1 MADYPRSMK
10 YLLSRIVGVTRQTIR
25 MNASTTSTVTG
36 GSSLQWGLPQNTYLD
51 ATSVHL
57 WINAA
62 APANCVFPRNIENLV
77 ENNAISIGNAAV
89 EQPCQRFNILQNNIH
104 NLLNCNKTAQRS
116 VLQNAN
122 IQPLLT
128 YTTNLTTGSPAI
140 GQVTT
145 GITAAVKEVA
155 TVAPYN
161 IGGTSSTV
169 GTTRQWFAIPF
180 QFGLL
185 GTTSTKIIPT
195 QVLGDVVINTRFAG
209 NEVLI
214 NGEGISATASP
225 SAASAWNFQEAYMSC
240 TAYSFG
246 DGLYDE
252 IVSRQVASGLLINFH
267 QWQSQQGP
275 TNVRPMTTMTNVSSQ
290 SVNKLVGL
298 LINTG
303 KSAPDRNVMNPTT
316 YQSDYFTCTG
326 AGLGDKGLTQWHVN
340 TALYPLEPAC
350 PHEVYLEDLKAL
362 ALNNDMYL
370 EMHPECNSLSKFQNN
385 FFMSVL
391 PLALDN
397 EDSGSISGLDTRGA
411 NGQIQLAFT
420 PSGTIADSGNNF
432 SQLIFAET
440 TKTLVVRPFKQVIVI
455 Q

>member
-1 MADYPRSMK
+1 
-10 YLLSRIVGVTRQTIR
+10 
-25 MNASTTSTVTG
+25 
-36 GSSLQWGLPQNTYLD
+36 
-51 ATSVHL
+51 
-57 WINAA
+57 
-62 APANCVFPRNIENLV
+62 VFPRNIENLV
-77 ENNAISIGNAAV
+77 ENNAISIENAAV

-104 NLLNCNKTAQRS
+104 NLLNWNMTAHRS

-128 YTTNLTTGSPAI
+128 YTTNLTEGSTTI
-140 GQVTT
+140 RQVIT

-155 TVAPYN
+155 TVAPYRGAN
-161 IGGTSSTV
+161 ASTV
-169 GTTRQWFAIPF
+169 GTRQWFAISF

-195 QVLGDVVINTRFAG
+195 QVFEDVVINTRFAG

-214 NGEGISATASP
+214 NGEGISGTASS
-225 SAASAWNFQEAYMSC
+225 SAVSAWNFQEAYMSC
-240 TAYSFG
+240 TAYTFG

-252 IVSRQVASGLLINFH
+252 IVSRQVASESGLLINLH

-275 TNVRPMTTMTNVSSQ
+275 TNVTPMTTMTNVSSQ

-303 KSAPDRNVMNPTT
+303 KSAADRNVMNPTN

-326 AGLGDKGLTQWHVN
+326 VGLGDKGLTQWHVN
-340 TALYPLEPAC
+340 TALYHLEPAR

-370 EMHPECNSLSKFQNN
+370 EMHPKCNSLSKF
-385 FFMSVL
+385 
-391 PLALDN
+391 
-397 EDSGSISGLDTRGA
+397 
-411 NGQIQLAFT
+411 
-420 PSGTIADSGNNF
+420 
-432 SQLIFAET
+432 
-440 TKTLVVRPFKQVIVI
+440 
-455 Q
+455 

>member
-10 YLLSRIVGVTRQTIR
+10 YLLFRIVGVTRQTIR
-25 MNASTTSTVTG
+25 MNASTTSVVTG
-36 GSSLQWGLPQNTYLD
+36 GSSLQWALPQNTYLD

-62 APANCVFPRNIENLV
+62 APKNCVFPRNIKNLV
-77 ENNAISIGNAAV
+77 ENDAISIGNTAV

-104 NLLNCNKTAQRS
+104 NLLNWNKTAQRS

-122 IQPLLT
+122 ILHKPPVASANTSTGEIT
-128 YTTNLTTGSPAI
+128 YTAI
-140 GQVTT
+140 DD
-145 GITAAVKEVA
+145 AVKDIA
-155 TVAPYN
+155 TVAPYR
-161 IGGTSSTV
+161 GADSSTV
-169 GTTRQWFAIPF
+169 GTRQWFAIPF

-214 NGEGISATASP
+214 NGTGVSATDSP
-225 SAASAWNFQEAYMSC
+225 SAASAWDFKDAYISC

-252 IVSRQVASGLLINFH
+252 IVSRQVASESSLLINFH
-267 QWQSQQGP
+267 QWQSQLGP
-275 TNVRPMTTMTNVSSQ
+275 TNVTPMTTMTNVSSQ
-290 SVNKLVGL
+290 SLNKLIGL

-303 KSAPDRNVMNPTT
+303 KSAADRNLMNTTT

-326 AGLGDKGLTQWHVN
+326 AGLGADGLTQWHIN
-340 TALYPLEPAC
+340 TALYPLEPARVR
-350 PHEVYLEDLKAL
+350 EVYLEDVKAL

-391 PLALDN
+391 PLSLDN
-397 EDSGSISGLDTRGA
+397 KDSGAISDLDTRGA

-420 PSGTIADSGNNF
+420 PSADANAGNNF
-432 SQLIFAET
+432 CQIIYAKT
-440 TKTLVVRPFKQVIVI
+440 TKTLVVRPFKNCTVI

>member
-1 MADYPRSMK
+1 MANYPRSMK

-25 MNASTTSTVTG
+25 MNASTTSVVTG
-36 GSSLQWGLPQNTYLD
+36 ESSLQWGLPQNTYLD
-51 ATSVHL
+51 AMSVNL

-62 APANCVFPRNIENLV
+62 APKNCVFPRNIENLV
-77 ENNAISIGNAAV
+77 ENNAISIGNVAV

-104 NLLNCNKTAQRS
+104 NLLNWNKTAQRS

-122 IQPLLT
+122 ILPT
-128 YTTNLTTGSPAI
+128 IT
-140 GQVTT
+140 VTADAT
-145 GITAAVKEVA
+145 DRKVAYVVDDDVKDIA
-155 TVAPYN
+155 TVAPYR
-161 IGGTSSTV
+161 GADSSTV
-169 GTTRQWFAIPF
+169 GTRQCCAIPF

-214 NGEGISATASP
+214 NGTGVSGTDSP
-225 SAASAWNFQEAYMSC
+225 SAASAWDFKDAYMSC

-252 IVSRQVASGLLINFH
+252 IVSRQVASESGLLINFH
-267 QWQSQQGP
+267 HWQSQQGP
-275 TNVRPMTTMTNVSSQ
+275 TNVTPMITMTNVSIQ
-290 SVNKLVGL
+290 SLNKLVGL

-303 KSAPDRNVMNPTT
+303 KSAAARNLMNTTT

-326 AGLGDKGLTQWHVN
+326 AGLGDEGLTQWHIN
-340 TALYPLEPAC
+340 TALYPLEPAR
-350 PHEVYLEDLKAL
+350 PREVYLKDLKAL

-391 PLALDN
+391 PLSLDN
-397 EDSGSISGLDTRGA
+397 EDLGAISGLDTRGA
-411 NGQIQLAFT
+411 SGQIQLAFT
-420 PSGTIADSGNNF
+420 PAGTIADTNANY

-440 TKTLVVRPFKQVIVI
+440 TKTLVVRPFKKCTVI

>member
-1 MADYPRSMK
+1 MADYLRSMK

-25 MNASTTSTVTG
+25 MNASTTSIVTG

-57 WINAA
+57 WISAA
-62 APANCVFPRNIENLV
+62 VPKICVFPRNIKNLV
-77 ENNAISIGNAAV
+77 ENSAISIGNKAV

-104 NLLNCNKTAQRS
+104 NLLNWNKTAQRS

-122 IQPLLT
+122 ILPTPPVASANTSSGAIT
-128 YTTNLTTGSPAI
+128 YNTTG
-140 GQVTT
+140 TK
-145 GITAAVKEVA
+145 AVKDTD
-155 TVAPYN
+155 TVFPYR
-161 IGGTSSTV
+161 GADSSIV
-169 GTTRQWFAIPF
+169 GTCQWFAIPF

-195 QVLGDVVINTRFAG
+195 QVLGDVVINTRFTG

-214 NGEGISATASP
+214 NGTGVSATDSP
-225 SAASAWNFQEAYMSC
+225 SAASAWDFKDAYMSC

-246 DGLYDE
+246 DGMYDE
-252 IVSRQVASGLLINFH
+252 IVSRQVASESGLLINFH
-267 QWQSQQGP
+267 QWQSQVGP

-290 SVNKLVGL
+290 SLNKLVGL
-298 LINTG
+298 LIN
-303 KSAPDRNVMNPTT
+303 KKKMAAARNLMNTTT

-326 AGLGDKGLTQWHVN
+326 AGLGDGGLTQWHIN
-340 TALYPLEPAC
+340 TALYPLEPAR

-362 ALNNDMYL
+362 ALNSDMYL
-370 EMHPECNSLSKFQNN
+370 EMHLECNSLSKFKNN
-385 FFMSVL
+385 FFMTVL
-391 PLALDN
+391 PLSLDN
-397 EDSGSISGLDTRGA
+397 EDSGAISGLDTRGA

-420 PSGTIADSGNNF
+420 PAGNNIDTNDDF
-432 SQLIFAET
+432 CQLIYAKT
-440 TKTLVVRPFKQVIVI
+440 TKTLVVHPFKNCTVI